1 MAITLSNGTQTLAL
15 PDTLAWID
23 EFTWSP
29 VVQTTEHTV
38 TGALV
43 VDAGVRQAGR
53 QITLEGDADT
63 VWATRA
69 LVAELQAWA
78 SVPGQTYVLTL
89 RGQQRSVIFDHER
102 GGISATEPVAFF
114 SDPAPT
120 DFVGLSLRFIEV

>member
-29 VVQTTEHTV
+29 VIQATEHTV

-102 GGISATEPVAFF
+102 GAISATEPVVFYTE
-114 SDPAPT
+114 PEPT